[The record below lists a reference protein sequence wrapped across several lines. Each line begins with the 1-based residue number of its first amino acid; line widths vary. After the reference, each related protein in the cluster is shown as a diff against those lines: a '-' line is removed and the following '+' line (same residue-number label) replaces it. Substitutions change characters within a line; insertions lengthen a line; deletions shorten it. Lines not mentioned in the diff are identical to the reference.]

1 MKAHKICCHS
11 SFGLLIVLSVAL
23 TACGGDG
30 TNSAPSAPK
39 IPETLSVSADPT
51 SIEPAATAQ
60 VTATIANDANNR
72 GVTWTV
78 SCSSAPCGTVSPTTS
93 GSGVATTYTA
103 PATRPAT
110 DMVVSIIATSVS
122 DPTVNASA
130 KVTVVGGMTV
140 TISSTSDNWVQVLP
154 GTTKDYIATVENDS
168 ANAGVNWTLTCAT
181 PPCGT
186 VSPSKTASGVPTT
199 YTPPQLQN
207 GIQLDVQLTAT
218 AVSDPAISSTQPF
231 TAYGRF
237 IILNGIPVTVGA
249 QTSVEISAEV
259 YSDPAN
265 QDAAWTLQCPAA
277 NCGSLSAS
285 ISASKAFL
293 TYTGPPAPIPADL
306 FVTVTA
312 SSVSHPDVQ
321 ATATITVATVTL
333 SVDPDSAL
341 MPLNATQEFIG
352 STQWAD
358 WAPKNDVAWQ
368 LNGTSCGSACGK
380 LSVPQTQS
388 GYSVTYT
395 APSVMPSSANVSLVA
410 RAVADS
416 TKTGSAT
423 IQLTTGTVKLIP
435 RTLQLNSR
443 YYYYEHKRK
452 CNGGQQTATLTNTGV
467 SPLIISDIS
476 IGGAHPAAFR
486 QKNTC
491 LSPLAAGQSCEIKV
505 TFSCTTSTTAVIF
518 ITDSSVDSPQQLNL
532 TGTAPTAAVSASV
545 RKALATQDAVAT
557 PVPTGRQPVG
567 TRLESLADANYLDP
581 YLPNGSTRE
590 LMVRFWFPATQ
601 TGSCTRAAY
610 ASPEV
615 WSYFGTQLGVALP
628 QVSTQSCLDASVAS
642 GVHPVV
648 VLTHGFTGTFTD
660 YTYLA
665 EDLASRGYVVA
676 SVNHTYEATAT
687 QLSDGRLEKSLYG
700 SYLSH
705 YTRYDADS
713 VAQAVNVRVRDLR
726 FVLDKLAAL
735 NEQPNGP
742 FLGRLD
748 LHRLALAGHS
758 LGGLTVL
765 QVLAV
770 EPRFKAGIV
779 LDGAVTPRPTP
790 AIRQPVLTLLAG
802 DGHPDSDECRMW
814 TAVQGPLLAIRLPGV
829 EHIALSDA
837 VWLARSAVSTGTH
850 DPGRVVSEAR
860 KGVAAFLDATFQG
873 GGAEHITGEIKR
885 SIPDALVASGV
896 KPGCSVR

>member
-491 LSPLAAGQSCEIKV
+491 LSP
-505 TFSCTTSTTAVIF
+505 
-518 ITDSSVDSPQQLNL
+518 
-532 TGTAPTAAVSASV
+532 
-545 RKALATQDAVAT
+545 
-557 PVPTGRQPVG
+557 
-567 TRLESLADANYLDP
+567 
-581 YLPNGSTRE
+581 
-590 LMVRFWFPATQ
+590 
-601 TGSCTRAAY
+601 
-610 ASPEV
+610 
-615 WSYFGTQLGVALP
+615 
-628 QVSTQSCLDASVAS
+628 
-642 GVHPVV
+642 
-648 VLTHGFTGTFTD
+648 
-660 YTYLA
+660 
-665 EDLASRGYVVA
+665 
-676 SVNHTYEATAT
+676 
-687 QLSDGRLEKSLYG
+687 
-700 SYLSH
+700 
-705 YTRYDADS
+705 
-713 VAQAVNVRVRDLR
+713 
-726 FVLDKLAAL
+726 
-735 NEQPNGP
+735 
-742 FLGRLD
+742 
-748 LHRLALAGHS
+748 
-758 LGGLTVL
+758 
-765 QVLAV
+765 
-770 EPRFKAGIV
+770 
-779 LDGAVTPRPTP
+779 
-790 AIRQPVLTLLAG
+790 
-802 DGHPDSDECRMW
+802 
-814 TAVQGPLLAIRLPGV
+814 
-829 EHIALSDA
+829 
-837 VWLARSAVSTGTH
+837 
-850 DPGRVVSEAR
+850 
-860 KGVAAFLDATFQG
+860 
-873 GGAEHITGEIKR
+873 
-885 SIPDALVASGV
+885 
-896 KPGCSVR
+896 